1 MERTSV
7 GKTQRFKVSL
17 HGRKSRRPGHMSPTF
32 WVGDGLDFCP
42 LGFLYKL
49 TTMYL
54 IFRAVF
60 GQLMLFNTA
69 MYQIPLAGG
78 G

>member
-1 MERTSV
+1 
-7 GKTQRFKVSL
+7 
-17 HGRKSRRPGHMSPTF
+17 MSPTF
-32 WVGDGLDFCP
+32 WVGDGLVFCP
-42 LGFLYKL
+42 LDFLYKL

-78 G
+78 GVTELMTPAMQAN